1 MFQVIV
7 LAVVQGVTEFLP
19 ISSSAHLLLVPW
31 LFGWPDPGTSF
42 DAAIHLGTALALV
55 IYFWR
60 DILNLFKRRDKLVAY
75 ILVASIPGALF
86 GFVGDKW
93 ITEHLH
99 ASSYAPLIVAISMIV
114 FSLLLYWIDQ
124 TASLKK
130 EFGKLSLRDAIL
142 VGCGQAL
149 ALIPGVSRSGATIST
164 GLLLGFKREDAA
176 RFSFLLAIPIT
187 LGAGAYKALEL
198 IKGSATS
205 TVSPAEVI
213 VGIIVSAAVGWL
225 VIRWLLGY
233 LNKNNLTVFVIYRIA
248 LALGVIAIWFIR
260 R

>member
-1 MFQVIV
+1 MFHVII
-7 LAVVQGVTEFLP
+7 LAIVQGITEFLP

-42 DAAIHLGTALALV
+42 DAAIHLGTAIAL
-55 IYFWR
+55 ITYFWR
-60 DILNLFKRRDKLVAY
+60 DILNLLKRRDKLVLY
-75 ILVASIPGALF
+75 ILIASIPGAIF

-99 ASSYAPLIVAISMIV
+99 MSSYAPLIVAISMIV
-114 FSLLLYWIDQ
+114 FSILLYWIDHS
-124 TASLKK
+124 AKLKK
-130 EFGKLSLRDAIL
+130 DLKQLGMRDAIL
-142 VGCGQAL
+142 VGFGQVL

-164 GLLLGFKREDAA
+164 GLLLGFTREEAA

-187 LGAGAYKALEL
+187 VGAGAYKSLEL
-198 IKGSATS
+198 LKGGATS
-205 TVSPAEVI
+205 IVSPSEVI

-225 VIRWLLGY
+225 VIKWLLSY

-248 LALGVIAIWFIR
+248 IALGVIAIWLLR